1 MPRLQ
6 PPNPASQPSGCTA
19 PNPPPPHLQGI
30 PDPQAPPRGKAA
42 NTHISVRDYPRAS
55 LSTQSPTPY
64 TNAHRASIEQRVRC
78 NMRSVRAASLI
89 PQVAPPSRRVWSTAH
104 LGAIALSAKRNA
116 PRAITNSQSFKRS
129 PLHRTVPPWPSQA
142 FNDVQPRSAAPRA
155 CPKGHHKSTIVPTIF
170 TPLSGAPRAIPSDVQ
185 PHRAAPRGRPK
196 GHPHTQPA
204 APPHGPRKNTSVA
217 PVGPRSRADT
227 YEASPAL
234 RLPPGGRLPTHT
246 SQQGVT

>member
-170 TPLSGAPRAIPSDVQ
+170 TPLSGAARAIPSVQ
-185 PHRAAPRGRPK
+185 RRPT
-196 GHPHTQPA
+196 P
-204 APPHGPRKNTSVA
+204 
-217 PVGPRSRADT
+217 
-227 YEASPAL
+227 
-234 RLPPGGRLPTHT
+234 
-246 SQQGVT
+246 